1 LSPRAEPEW
10 EFLELTGTA
19 GQIHEWRPDH
29 FARRINLCRVSTPAV
44 VLGSTQPES
53 SLDRT
58 TAQALGLEVVRR
70 RSGGGAVV
78 VRSGSVLWVTVDL
91 PAGDPLWQDDL
102 GRSFLW
108 LGEAWANALAAAGA
122 EAPEVHQG
130 PPVRTEW
137 SSALCFAGLGAGEV
151 KVAGRKAVGLAQRR
165 VRGGAMFHCAALL
178 EWDPVEAAALA
189 AGAPDWLAEA
199 LTQFAGP
206 CGVNGAVLLGEFRQA
221 LASVRPDR

>member
-1 LSPRAEPEW
+1 MPSRSGREW

-19 GQIHEWRPDH
+19 GEIHGWRPDH
-29 FARRINLCRVSTPAV
+29 FARRINLCRVSGPAV

-53 SLDRT
+53 SLDAER
-58 TAQALGLEVVRR
+58 ARSLGLEVARR

-78 VRSGSVLWVTVDL
+78 VRPGAVLWITVDL
-91 PAGDPLWQDDL
+91 PAGDPLWHDDL

-108 LGEAWANALAAAGA
+108 LGEVWAAALAAAGA
-122 EAPEVHQG
+122 EAPEVHRDA
-130 PPVRTEW
+130 PVRTEW
-137 SSALCFAGLGAGEV
+137 SPTLCFAGLGGGEV

-165 VRGGAMFHCAALL
+165 VREGAMFHCAALL
-178 EWDPVEAAALA
+178 EWDPQESASLA

-199 LTQFAGP
+199 LAQFAGP

-221 LASVRPDR
+221 LASVRPR

>member
-1 LSPRAEPEW
+1 MHPEGEGNW

-19 GQIHEWRPDH
+19 GEIHEWQPDH
-29 FARRINLCRVSTPAV
+29 FARRINLCRVSAPAL

-53 SLDRT
+53 SIDLGR
-58 TAQALGLEVVRR
+58 AGSLGLDVARR
-70 RSGGGAVV
+70 RRGGGAVV
-78 VRSGSVLWVTVDL
+78 VRPGAVLWVTIDL

-108 LGEAWANALAAAGA
+108 LGEAWARDLAAAGA
-122 EAPEVHQG
+122 EAPEVHRG
-130 PPVRTEW
+130 APVRTEW
-137 SSALCFAGLGAGEV
+137 SPTLCFAGLGAGEV

-165 VRGGAMFHCAALL
+165 VRQGAMFHCAALL
-178 EWDPVEAAALA
+178 EWDPAESACLA

-206 CGVNGAVLLGEFRQA
+206 CGVNGAVLLGELRQA
-221 LASVRPDR
+221 LASVRAR